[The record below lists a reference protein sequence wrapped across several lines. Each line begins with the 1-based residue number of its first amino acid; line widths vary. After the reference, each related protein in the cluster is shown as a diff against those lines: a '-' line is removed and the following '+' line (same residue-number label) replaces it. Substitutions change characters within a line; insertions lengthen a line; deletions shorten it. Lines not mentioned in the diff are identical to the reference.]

1 MSDVAAGSNA
11 ALQLQRNMAA
21 APDVQQTQANVM
33 QEQANTLQQQQQNVE
48 KTKLANIVADTG
60 IKTDADIKNK
70 IQNLVKDD
78 SYVKSSPSD
87 QVLKMASLVGESG
100 KPEDMAKLIEVSERI
115 STRDLLNQS
124 KKSDIERQS
133 IADASSVLETIPD
146 AQVNDRFNSLPEA
159 TRNLVIGRVGEAN
172 WNNFSPKEKKAV
184 VQNLFETANS
194 KLQEQKIQANI
205 QMAQIRAAADV
216 QKTALRLANS
226 ERLKVLGDE
235 KLVQIWSTVNKNI
248 DKVQNDHRTV
258 AEFKRLDEEVDKAL
272 TAATRSTTFGSL
284 SFLGMGDYK
293 PEGSDTPFYSKDS
306 FNKWQQAII
315 KRDKFTQ
322 KQLLE
327 ERSLIE
333 NLPTEAGS
341 IKSNMLKKID
351 AQLST
356 LQLEEPGA
364 KKKPEAPPP
373 APAPAKPDTSTK
385 THDGF
390 PARKNADGSY
400 STEVSITVTNPKL
413 NGGKPTNIPSLWG
426 GKEVDENTAVENA
439 LATGKKYES
448 FPTIPEAVAAA
459 KERSNAGGAGAT
471 SNKSTS
477 EIKPLELK
485 DVKVGRAYWP
495 SQPLITKAN
504 DAIANGADVEAVM
517 KRLRDA
523 GYDITAK
530 DLNPEWVK
538 LQNQKK

>member
-1 MSDVAAGSNA
+1 MAFLMSDVAAGSNA

-60 IKTDADIKNK
+60 IKTDADIRSK

-78 SYVKSSPSD
+78 SYTKASPSE
-87 QVLKMASLVGESG
+87 QTLKLASLYAEAG
-100 KPEDMAKLIEVSERI
+100 KAEETAKLMETSERI
-115 STRDLLNQS
+115 ATRDLVNQS
-124 KKSDIERQS
+124 KKADIERQS

-226 ERLKVLGDE
+226 ERLKVLGDD
-235 KLVQIWSTVNKNI
+235 KLVRIWGTVNTQI
-248 DKVQNDHRTV
+248 EKVQRDPATV
-258 AEFKRLDEEVDKAL
+258 TELKRLNEEVDKAL
-272 TAATRSTTFGSL
+272 TAATKSTTFGSL

-306 FNKWQQAII
+306 FNKWQQATT
-315 KRDKFTQ
+315 KRDKFIQ
-322 KQLLE
+322 GQLLE
-327 ERSLIE
+327 ERALVES
-333 NLPTEAGS
+333 LPTEAGS

-351 AQLST
+351 TQLST

-364 KKKPEAPPP
+364 KKKPEVTPTVPTDA
-373 APAPAKPDTSTK
+373 K

-413 NGGKPTNIPSLWG
+413 NDGKPTNIPSLWK
-426 GKEVDENTAVENA
+426 GKEVDENTAIENA

-448 FPTIPEAVAAA
+448 FSTIPEAVAAA

>member
-48 KTKLANIVADTG
+48 KTKLANIVANTG
-60 IKTDADIKNK
+60 IKTDADIRNK

-78 SYVKSSPSD
+78 SYIKSSPSD

-100 KPEDMAKLIEVSERI
+100 KPEDMAKLIEVSEKI
-115 STRDLLNQS
+115 TARDLLNQS
-124 KKSDIERQS
+124 RKADIERQS
-133 IADASSVLETIPD
+133 IADASSVLETIPE

-159 TRNLVIGRVGEAN
+159 TRNLVVGRVGQAN
-172 WNNFSPKEKKAV
+172 WDKSSPKEKKAI
-184 VQNLFETANS
+184 VQSLFETANS
-194 KLQEQKIQANI
+194 KLQEQKILASVEI
-205 QMAQIRAAADV
+205 AKIRAKAEVD
-216 QKTALRLANS
+216 KTQLRLAAS
-226 ERLKVLGDE
+226 ERAKILGDE
-235 KLVQIWSTVNKNI
+235 KLVQIWNVANKGLEKI
-248 DKVQNDHRTV
+248 QNDPRTI

-272 TAATRSTTFGSL
+272 TAATRTTTFGSL
-284 SFLGMGDYK
+284 TSYK
-293 PEGSDTPFYSKDS
+293 PEGSDTSFYSEDS
-306 FNKWQQAII
+306 FNRWQQATI

-327 ERSLIE
+327 EKTLIE
-333 NLPTEAGS
+333 SLPTEAGS

-364 KKKPEAPPP
+364 KKKSEVTPTVPTGA
-373 APAPAKPDTSTK
+373 K

-413 NGGKPTNIPSLWG
+413 NDGKPTNIPSLWK
-426 GKEVDENTAVENA
+426 GKEVDEDTAVKNA

-448 FPTIPEAVAAA
+448 FSTIPDAVAAA

-471 SNKSTS
+471 SNKPTAPINTEQNPANPTS
-477 EIKPLELK
+477 KEEYDKLPPNSFYMQDGVLK
-485 DVKVGRAYWP
+485 R
-495 SQPLITKAN
+495 
-504 DAIANGADVEAVM
+504 
-517 KRLRDA
+517 
-523 GYDITAK
+523 
-530 DLNPEWVK
+530 
-538 LQNQKK
+538 KKG

>member
-60 IKTDADIKNK
+60 IKTDADIRNK

-78 SYVKSSPSD
+78 SYIKSSPSD

-100 KPEDMAKLIEVSERI
+100 KPEDMAKLIEVSEKI
-115 STRDLLNQS
+115 TARDLLNQS
-124 KKSDIERQS
+124 RKADIERQS
-133 IADASSVLETIPD
+133 IADASSVLETIPE

-216 QKTALRLANS
+216 QKTQLRLAAS
-226 ERLKVLGDE
+226 ERAKTLGDE
-235 KLVQIWSTVNKNI
+235 KLVQIWSTVNRSL
-248 DKVQNDHRTV
+248 DKVQNDPRTV

-272 TAATRSTTFGSL
+272 TATTKDTTFGF
-284 SFLGMGDYK
+284 SFLGMGPYK
-293 PEGSDTPFYSKDS
+293 PEGSDTEFYSKDS
-306 FNKWQQAII
+306 FNKWQQAVI

-327 ERSLIE
+327 ERSLVE

-341 IKSNMLKKID
+341 IKNNMLKKID

-356 LQLEEPGA
+356 LQVEPPKA
-364 KKKPEAPPP
+364 EKPTGTPTPTP
-373 APAPAKPDTSTK
+373 TPAKPAVPS
-385 THDGF
+385 
-390 PARKNADGSY
+390 N
-400 STEVSITVTNPKL
+400 
-413 NGGKPTNIPSLWG
+413 KPTAPINTEQNPANPTS
-426 GKEVDENTAVENA
+426 KEEYDKLPPNSYYMQDGV
-439 LATGKKYES
+439 LKRKK
-448 FPTIPEAVAAA
+448 
-459 KERSNAGGAGAT
+459 G
-471 SNKSTS
+471 
-477 EIKPLELK
+477 
-485 DVKVGRAYWP
+485 
-495 SQPLITKAN
+495 
-504 DAIANGADVEAVM
+504 
-517 KRLRDA
+517 
-523 GYDITAK
+523 
-530 DLNPEWVK
+530 
-538 LQNQKK
+538 

>member
-1 MSDVAAGSNA
+1 
-11 ALQLQRNMAA
+11 MAA

-60 IKTDADIKNK
+60 IKTDADIKSK

-100 KPEDMAKLIEVSERI
+100 KPEDMAKLIEASERI
-115 STRDLLNQS
+115 STKDLLNQS

-146 AQVNDRFNSLPEA
+146 AQVDERFNSLPEA
-159 TRNLVIGRVGEAN
+159 TRNLVIGRVGQGN
-172 WNNFSPKEKKAV
+172 WDKSTPKEKKAI

-194 KLQEQKIQANI
+194 KLQEQKIQASI

-226 ERLKVLGDE
+226 ERLKVLGDD
-235 KLVQIWSTVNKNI
+235 KLVRIWGTVNTQLE
-248 DKVQNDHRTV
+248 KVQRDPATIKERQ
-258 AEFKRLDEEVDKAL
+258 RLDEEVDKAL
-272 TAATRSTTFGSL
+272 TNATKSAFFS
-284 SFLGMGDYK
+284 YK
-293 PEGSDTPFYSKDS
+293 PEGSDTKFYSKDS
-306 FNKWQQAII
+306 FNKWQQATT
-315 KRDKFTQ
+315 KRDKFIQ
-322 KQLLE
+322 EQLLE
-327 ERSLIE
+327 ERTLVES
-333 NLPTEAGS
+333 LPTEAGS

-351 AQLST
+351 TQLST

-364 KKKPEAPPP
+364 KKKVEA
-373 APAPAKPDTSTK
+373 APAVPTDAK

-413 NGGKPTNIPSLWG
+413 NDGKPTNIPSLWK

-448 FPTIPEAVAAA
+448 FPTIAEAVTAA

-477 EIKPLELK
+477 EIQPLELK

-495 SQPLITKAN
+495 SQPLLKKAN
-504 DAIANGADVEAVM
+504 DAINNGADVEAVT

-523 GYDITAK
+523 GYDITTK
-530 DLNPEWVK
+530 DLNPKWIEQ
-538 LQNQKK
+538 QNQKK